1 MAYKPSDTAY
11 AEFVTSRFDTG
22 AATTADS
29 LPTGT
34 FNRNGTDDGT
44 TTVTVTNLDT
54 GRYKASWT
62 IPVGAA
68 AGDSCM
74 VTIAATVNSVAGK
87 GVVWQAVLDGKR
99 VTDIADANNRVDVIK
114 IAGATQTA
122 RDIGASVL
130 LSTGT
135 GTGQLDF
142 TSGVVKANLVQILA
156 TALTETAG
164 LLAGGFKKFFNVAAP
179 SLTCLGVDQTGD
191 SFGRIGAAGAGLTAI
206 GDARLAHLD
215 ADVSSRSTF
224 AGGAVASVTAAV
236 TVGTNNDKTGYG
248 LSAAAV
254 QAIWDAL
261 TSALTTVGSIGKR
274 LVDYIDA
281 AISSRSTY
289 AGGDTSGTTT
299 LLTRIPG
306 TIQPQTGDSFARLG
320 APAGASVS
328 ADLAE
333 IEAETD
339 DITSVKAKTDALPA
353 DPASD
358 TNVLTRLATSNYT
371 APDNATISAINT
383 LLGEMNGLLGKNS
396 GVRNMIYVGGNLVS
410 FDLCL
415 YDNSSHA
422 ATNDGSTGLVHK
434 YVIAHTFDGSNN
446 LTSEVTTRVS

>member
-164 LLAGGFKKFFNVAAP
+164 LLAGGFKKTHALRTWTPTYPRVLPLRAVL
-179 SLTCLGVDQTGD
+179 SL
-191 SFGRIGAAGAGLTAI
+191 
-206 GDARLAHLD
+206 
-215 ADVSSRSTF
+215 
-224 AGGAVASVTAAV
+224 
-236 TVGTNNDKTGYG
+236 
-248 LSAAAV
+248 
-254 QAIWDAL
+254 
-261 TSALTTVGSIGKR
+261 
-274 LVDYIDA
+274 
-281 AISSRSTY
+281 
-289 AGGDTSGTTT
+289 
-299 LLTRIPG
+299 P
-306 TIQPQTGDSFARLG
+306 
-320 APAGASVS
+320 
-328 ADLAE
+328 
-333 IEAETD
+333 
-339 DITSVKAKTDALPA
+339 
-353 DPASD
+353 
-358 TNVLTRLATSNYT
+358 
-371 APDNATISAINT
+371 
-383 LLGEMNGLLGKNS
+383 
-396 GVRNMIYVGGNLVS
+396 
-410 FDLCL
+410 
-415 YDNSSHA
+415 
-422 ATNDGSTGLVHK
+422 
-434 YVIAHTFDGSNN
+434 
-446 LTSEVTTRVS
+446 